1 MTSKYHPPKL
11 HQMQKMSECNIILN
25 DRRLHFLNGV
35 YRKESG
41 STLQIVPKSMQ
52 LKSRTTVTLIL
63 SKTQH
68 NQRAFPAG
76 ILCSKRECPHAYQF
90 KTINNNRLANK
101 SALCFWWWTTIAKA
115 RSNAASNS
123 VVYYSRRGSFTPK
136 FSTSIRGKTAASSI
150 NKKPTFSKCHPANPR
165 LIASS
170 DGCRFLGEILSPFV
184 QTIRCPKWQIQIGGH
199 FFGGE

>member
-1 MTSKYHPPKL
+1 
-11 HQMQKMSECNIILN
+11 
-25 DRRLHFLNGV
+25 
-35 YRKESG
+35 
-41 STLQIVPKSMQ
+41 MQ
-52 LKSRTTVTLIL
+52 LKSRTTITLIL

-101 SALCFWWWTTIAKA
+101 SALCFWWWTTIATA

-170 DGCRFLGEILSPFV
+170 DGCRFLREILSPSV
-184 QTIRCPKWQIQIGGH
+184 QTIRCSKWQIRIGGVFPH
-199 FFGGE
+199 FLGGNRADLERTFITGCAALEDRCAKCYLLRVKKKRNWVKNFPEMLNVKLV